1 MEGNFLPILYIL
13 DGSRSI
19 RAFPDHPAVEGGGS
33 TVMIMCGIIGVMDRS
48 RRTMDGSGI
57 RQALSMMN
65 ERGSGEGAGYAA
77 YGIYP
82 DFRDCYALHVFF
94 DNIRENKPLLD
105 STLAQWGTIEHD
117 EAIPTCDRPGLRAV
131 HTPWRYF
138 FKPDPSL
145 APPGSATP
153 EDEIVSALVMQVN
166 AARRGALIF
175 SSGKDLGVFKASGWP
190 EDVADFY
197 RIEDYEGYTWL
208 AHNRYPTNTPGWWGG
223 AHPFNLLDWSI
234 VHNGE
239 ITSYGT
245 NRRYIESLGYTCTM
259 YTDTEVVA
267 YLIDLLVRRHGLD
280 VDLAVRALAPPFW
293 EEIDRMP
300 AAEREW
306 NGALRLAYAS
316 AMMNGP
322 FAIVAANRDMMVG
335 FTDRGKLRP
344 MVVGECGDRLYISSE
359 EAAIRAMEPRIE
371 SIRMPAAGE
380 PVIGRV
386 VS

>member
-1 MEGNFLPILYIL
+1 
-13 DGSRSI
+13 
-19 RAFPDHPAVEGGGS
+19 
-33 TVMIMCGIIGVMDRS
+33 
-48 RRTMDGSGI
+48 
-57 RQALSMMN
+57 MMN

-82 DFRDCYALHVFF
+82 DYRDCYALHVFF
-94 DNIRENKPLLD
+94 DDIRESKPLLD

-117 EAIPTCDRPGLRAV
+117 EAIPTSGRPGLRAV

-145 APPGSATP
+145 GTP

-175 SSGKDLGVFKASGWP
+175 SSGKDLGVFKAGGWP

-197 RIEDYEGYTWL
+197 RIEDYEGYIWL

-223 AHPFNLLDWSI
+223 AHPFNLLDWSV

-245 NRRYIESLGYTCTM
+245 NRRYIESFGYTCTM

-300 AAEREW
+300 GPEREW
-306 NGALRLAYAS
+306 NGALRLAYAP

-386 VS
+386 AQ